1 MVLGGGVVGRS
12 RVVLGGRVVLGL
24 LGVLGLTLVGH
35 ISDVA
40 GVAIVDRVGHGLD
53 AAVGKGNRVG
63 ASGGIAVTGLSGIE
77 VDLLVLIVHIV
88 VELVLGGL
96 LVLGLRVVRGRLV
109 VCRGGVVGRG
119 RVRVV
124 SHNSGD
130 EGKEDNGGLGRNI
143 RMLRFKRCRLFRVG
157 DQKRNGSF

>member
-12 RVVLGGRVVLGL
+12 RVVLGF
-24 LGVLGLTLVGH
+24 LGVLGLALVGH

-96 LVLGLRVVRGRLV
+96 LVLGLRVVRSRPV
-109 VCRGGVVGRG
+109 VCRGGVVGGGRVVGRG